1 MHKVLALL
9 LLALALLLAP
19 AAAGGN
25 ACDGLSEA
33 RCDAAPACVWC
44 AAAAVPSACY
54 TTADAAKLPP
64 GVFQC
69 GKKSGGEQQAWMS
82 VS

>member
-1 MHKVLALL
+1 MRKLLLPL
-9 LLALALLLAP
+9 LLATLLLLLAP
-19 AAAGGN
+19 ARAAGNG
-25 ACDGLSEA
+25 CDGLSEA

-69 GKKSGGEQQAWMS
+69 GKKSEPAWMG

>member
-1 MHKVLALL
+1 MHTRLL
-9 LLALALLLAP
+9 LLLTFLLSPFLAHA
-19 AAAGGN
+19 
-25 ACDGLSEA
+25 ACDGLPES

-54 TTADAAKLPP
+54 TTADAARLPP

-69 GKKSGGEQQAWMS
+69 GKKGGQAWMAAS
-82 VS
+82 